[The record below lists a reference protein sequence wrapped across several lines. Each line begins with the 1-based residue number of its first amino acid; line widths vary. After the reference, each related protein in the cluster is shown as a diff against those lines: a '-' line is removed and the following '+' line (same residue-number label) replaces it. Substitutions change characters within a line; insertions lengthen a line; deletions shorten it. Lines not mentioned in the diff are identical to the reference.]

1 MKETVK
7 NKLKILKRFAEEIAT
22 FVQQYCNTTPLY
34 NFDAF
39 PQSPF
44 TYIYLPDKQVVI
56 HCISLEPQLQ
66 DGAFFQQLSQSF
78 AQQGLRLIHLW
89 EDVWYTQQVIVQS
102 RLLSFFGQSATI
114 PARLTQSRRI
124 DKPTLDTFL
133 LENHLQIPAG
143 AKFKYG
149 LYLPKRYFR
158 VIESDKNIFTQKTSE
173 LLADNDEMLM
183 AVASFST
190 ARKFVREGITYRSF
204 ELIRFANLKGFTV
217 VGGFD
222 KLLKTFI
229 REQNP
234 DDIMTYADADWSDGA
249 SYEKLGFERM
259 ELTPP
264 QSFGLDENL
273 QRVWSRN
280 EPETIEKKVW
290 NTGSWKYLLK
300 LKQA

>member
-1 MKETVK
+1 M
-7 NKLKILKRFAEEIAT
+7 KRFAKEIAT
-22 FVQQYCNTTPLY
+22 FVQQYCNTTLLY

-56 HCISLEPQLQ
+56 HCVSLAPQFE
-66 DGAFFQQLSQSF
+66 DGLFFQELSQSF
-78 AQQGLRLIHLW
+78 TQQGLRLIHLW
-89 EDVWYTQQVIVQS
+89 EDVWYTQQAIVQS
-102 RLLSFFGQSATI
+102 RLLSILGQSATI

-149 LYLPKRYFR
+149 LFLPKRYFR
-158 VIESDKNIFTQKTSE
+158 VINPEKNIFTKVLGES
-173 LLADNDEMLM
+173 LVNSDEMLM

-229 REQNP
+229 REQTP

-264 QSFGLDENL
+264 QSFGLNEDL
-273 QRVWSRN
+273 QRTWGGD
-280 EPETIEKKVW
+280 EPQTTQKKVW

>member
-22 FVQQYCNTTPLY
+22 FVQQYCTTTPLY

-66 DGAFFQQLSQSF
+66 DGAFFQQLSQAF
-78 AQQGLRLIHLW
+78 AQQGLRIIHLW

-102 RLLSFFGQSATI
+102 RLLSLFGQSATI

-158 VIESDKNIFTQKTSE
+158 VVALDKNLFTQKISG
-173 LLADNDEMLM
+173 LLPDSDEMLM

-190 ARKFVREGITYRSF
+190 ARKFVREGLTYRSF

-264 QSFGLDENL
+264 QSFGLDADL

-280 EPETIEKKVW
+280 EHETTEKKVW

>member
-1 MKETVK
+1 M
-7 NKLKILKRFAEEIAT
+7 KRFAKEIAT

-56 HCISLEPQLQ
+56 HCISLAPQFE
-66 DGAFFQQLSQSF
+66 DGLFFQELSQSF
-78 AQQGLRLIHLW
+78 TQQGLRLIHLW
-89 EDVWYTQQVIVQS
+89 EDVWYTQQAIVQS
-102 RLLSFFGQSATI
+102 RLLSILGQSATI

-124 DKPTLDTFL
+124 DKPTLDKFL

-149 LYLPKRYFR
+149 LFLPKRYFR
-158 VIESDKNIFTQKTSE
+158 VINPEKNIFTKVLGES
-173 LLADNDEMLM
+173 LVNSDEMLM

-229 REQNP
+229 REQTP

-264 QSFGLDENL
+264 QSFGLNEDL
-273 QRVWSRN
+273 QRTWGGD
-280 EPETIEKKVW
+280 EPQTTQKKVW

>member
-1 MKETVK
+1 M
-7 NKLKILKRFAEEIAT
+7 KRFAKEIAT

-56 HCISLEPQLQ
+56 HCVSLAPQFE
-66 DGAFFQQLSQSF
+66 DGLFFQELSQSF
-78 AQQGLRLIHLW
+78 TQQGLRLIHLW
-89 EDVWYTQQVIVQS
+89 EDVWYTQQAIVQS
-102 RLLSFFGQSATI
+102 RLLSILGQSATI

-149 LYLPKRYFR
+149 LFLPKRYFR
-158 VIESDKNIFTQKTSE
+158 VIHQEKNIFTKVLGES
-173 LLADNDEMLM
+173 LINSDEMLM

-190 ARKFVREGITYRSF
+190 ARKFVREGISYRSF

-229 REQNP
+229 REQTP

-264 QSFGLDENL
+264 QSFGLNEDL
-273 QRVWSRN
+273 QRTWGGD
-280 EPETIEKKVW
+280 EPQTTQKKVW